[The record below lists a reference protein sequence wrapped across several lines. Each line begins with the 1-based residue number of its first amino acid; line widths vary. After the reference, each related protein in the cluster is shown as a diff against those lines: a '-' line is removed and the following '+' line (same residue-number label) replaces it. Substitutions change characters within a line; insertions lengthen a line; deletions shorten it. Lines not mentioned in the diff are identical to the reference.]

1 MLFPEHPKSV
11 ARSRA
16 VAEMTV
22 AAKRAAAIS
31 PGHVLVLPASPA
43 QRPEQVPEPLQA
55 ADDPPVSPQRH
66 DTPI

>member
-1 MLFPEHPKSV
+1 MLFPEHPQPVS
-11 ARSRA
+11 RRRA

-22 AAKRAAAIS
+22 AARQAAAIT
-31 PGHVLVLPASPA
+31 PGHVLALPATPASPPPA
-43 QRPEQVPEPLQA
+43 PVRSTG